1 MFYSSHPR
9 CKPDN
14 QVIIS
19 ITMQQ
24 RMLAWA
30 ISALGII
37 GGQRPALAA
46 LLNTT
51 LLAPNTA
58 QYHPLGPNTALS
70 QSQASLAVTI
80 AGRQLLKTFTSQATI
95 TFASRYQKGV
105 INAER

>member
-51 LLAPNTA
+51 LLVQTLPSHRARPA
-58 QYHPLGPNTALS
+58 WL
-70 QSQASLAVTI
+70 
-80 AGRQLLKTFTSQATI
+80 
-95 TFASRYQKGV
+95 
-105 INAER
+105 